1 MNLQEGQ
8 SNPPNT
14 VAIKTPDLTPNE
26 ELRLVSL
33 QDLKN
38 FTYTGINITIP
49 VPLVKVSSEGLFAIN
64 IDGFIPNLRG
74 KTCNELFRNMFP
86 VQPLVYSH
94 TLAGLKISWEAVSLP
109 QLMPFFSYRYVSG
122 DVSIGLRIIS
132 NTAQSGNLLVSQV
145 SGISRYYYGKDET
158 YTGLRFLQDTMSPI
172 DYAMNGFTEI
182 DLSLNRN
189 VGIVPCRRDNTVMTD
204 FAKKLFEVGRVEE
217 DKTTKYYPVANQF
230 LEDWLIIGALTD
242 IPHPEA
248 SSITIAVHMD
258 WSRVKFHVPILC
270 IPSLN
275 TDSLELQILQFLESF
290 VGSEHYDDLTL
301 WKWWP
306 RDLATSRAL
315 MSIKDYATFSAPL
328 KYKNAYA
335 SLAGTIKNIR
345 KNELRP
351 TTG

>member
-14 VAIKTPDLTPNE
+14 VAIKTPDLTPNA
-26 ELRLVSL
+26 ELRLISL

-38 FTYTGINITIP
+38 FTYTGINIQIP
-49 VPLVKVSSEGLFAIN
+49 VPLVKVSSEALFAIN

-74 KTCNELFRNMFP
+74 RTCNQLFRNLFP
-86 VQPLVYSH
+86 VQPVVYSH
-94 TLAGLKISWEAVSLP
+94 TLSGLKISWEAVSLP

-145 SGISRYYYGKDET
+145 SGVSRYYYGKDET
-158 YTGLRFLQDTMSPI
+158 YTGLRFLQDSMSPI

-189 VGIVPCRRDNTVMTD
+189 VGIVPCRRDNTVRTD
-204 FAKKLFEVGRVEE
+204 FAKKLYEVGRVEN
-217 DKTTKYYPVANQF
+217 DKTSKFYPVSNQF

-258 WSRVKFHVPILC
+258 WSRVQFHVPMLC
-270 IPSLN
+270 VPSLN
-275 TDSLELQILQFLESF
+275 TDSINLQILQFLESF
-290 VGSEHYDDLTL
+290 VGKEHFDDLVL

-306 RDLATSRAL
+306 RDLAESKAL
-315 MSIKDYATFSAPL
+315 MTMKHYATFSAPL
-328 KYKNAYA
+328 KFENVSA
-335 SLAGTIKNIR
+335 SLVGTIQNIR
-345 KNELRP
+345 KKKSTVN
-351 TTG
+351 TG